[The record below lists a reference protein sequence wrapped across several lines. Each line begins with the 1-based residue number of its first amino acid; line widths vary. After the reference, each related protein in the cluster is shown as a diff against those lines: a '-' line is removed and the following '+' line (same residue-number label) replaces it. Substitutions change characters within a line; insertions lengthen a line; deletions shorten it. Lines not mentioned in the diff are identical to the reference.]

1 MLNDDSVLFK
11 FRSGVTLEQMT
22 TFIRELKTLKN
33 LPSVKN
39 GRLIVGSPSV
49 TDPIERSKGFQIALV
64 SYHENLA
71 ALAEYQA
78 SEDHHRIT
86 STYFIPYK
94 EDLVRFDFEVDVEDE
109 YMWLPI
115 RLGSSANLADLLRQT
130 FFPSTSTSTGSFTYG
145 RNCLR

>member
-33 LPSVKN
+33 QPSVKN

-78 SEDHHRIT
+78 SEDHHR
-86 STYFIPYK
+86 
-94 EDLVRFDFEVDVEDE
+94 
-109 YMWLPI
+109 
-115 RLGSSANLADLLRQT
+115 
-130 FFPSTSTSTGSFTYG
+130 
-145 RNCLR
+145 

>member
-1 MLNDDSVLFK
+1 MTLLHMVLFK
-11 FRSGVTLEQMT
+11 FRAGVSEEQKA
-22 TFIRELKTLKN
+22 TFIQELKGLKN

-78 SEDHHRIT
+78 SEGHHR
-86 STYFIPYK
+86 
-94 EDLVRFDFEVDVEDE
+94 
-109 YMWLPI
+109 
-115 RLGSSANLADLLRQT
+115 
-130 FFPSTSTSTGSFTYG
+130 
-145 RNCLR
+145 

>member
-1 MLNDDSVLFK
+1 MTLIHMVLFK
-11 FRSGVTLEQMT
+11 FRSGVTLEQKN

-78 SEDHHRIT
+78 SEDHHRVT

-109 YMWLPI
+109 YMCQFPM
-115 RLGSSANLADLLRQT
+115 LA
-130 FFPSTSTSTGSFTYG
+130 
-145 RNCLR
+145 